1 MFTNPGFTLGDQMYW
16 IVDLFLKTLAPEACH
31 RRVGSLSVAVWQ
43 RVKRLERRFSALY
56 ARWKAGTL
64 APARERK
71 STSPRPS
78 AHGGHGGEGACGG
91 GGGVAPPP
99 PRPAPPQGLRDSHML

>member
-1 MFTNPGFTLGDQMYW
+1 MFTDPGFTLGDQMYW
-16 IVDLFLKTLAPEACH
+16 IVDLFLKTLAPEACKL
-31 RRVGSLSVAVWQ
+31 RVGSLSVAVWQ

-64 APARERK
+64 APARG
-71 STSPRPS
+71 TSPRPS
-78 AHGGHGGEGACGG
+78 AHGGDGACGA

-99 PRPAPPQGLRDSHML
+99 PRPSPLKGYGIHTFCEAGLAR

>member
-31 RRVGSLSVAVWQ
+31 RRVGSLSVAVWR
-43 RVKRLERRFSALY
+43 RVKLLERRFSALY

-64 APARERK
+64 APARGRGRK
-71 STSPRPS
+71 DTSPRPS
-78 AHGGHGGEGACGG
+78 PHSGIAERGRATGAVGWRWR
-91 GGGVAPPP
+91 A
-99 PRPAPPQGLRDSHML
+99 R